1 MTTPIEARI
10 IILTRSNIGKRP
22 SIYGPWMS
30 WVSRQGVYHPKALS
44 GIVTL
49 RALGLM
55 PLSQR
60 RDPKLGLHV
69 TKRKNQS
76 QG

>member
-1 MTTPIEARI
+1 MTTSIEARI

-22 SIYGPWMS
+22 SIYGPWI
-30 WVSRQGVYHPKALS
+30 SRQGVYHPKAPS

-60 RDPKLGLHV
+60 RDPKLGLDV